1 MTSLNPS
8 LSRAE
13 TQRRRGAWEWEDAE
27 DIAGLNLSRLR
38 DTSFVSLVPKEQ
50 GSLCGLCVSARGTG
64 TFRLKR
70 YWGAGVLVVLG
81 LLGAM
86 WVGPLLAG
94 EMVHG
99 ENSEFAGHG
108 VAMAWAILKAPVEEQ
123 SQVVVRIVRLE
134 PSYASLS
141 IEGVD
146 PFDQRRQEVLGRT
159 TMGEVFETRVAR
171 GTFAEF
177 TRREFH
183 FYTAQDEQARV
194 PSLTVYYMG
203 VPDTAPEFLAES
215 ALSAYLTD
223 ALRKVQGGEGGRR
236 P

>member
-1 MTSLNPS
+1 
-8 LSRAE
+8 
-13 TQRRRGAWEWEDAE
+13 
-27 DIAGLNLSRLR
+27 
-38 DTSFVSLVPKEQ
+38 
-50 GSLCGLCVSARGTG
+50 
-64 TFRLKR
+64 
-70 YWGAGVLVVLG
+70 
-81 LLGAM
+81 
-86 WVGPLLAG
+86 
-94 EMVHG
+94 MVHG

-159 TMGEVFETRVAR
+159 TMGGVFETRVAR